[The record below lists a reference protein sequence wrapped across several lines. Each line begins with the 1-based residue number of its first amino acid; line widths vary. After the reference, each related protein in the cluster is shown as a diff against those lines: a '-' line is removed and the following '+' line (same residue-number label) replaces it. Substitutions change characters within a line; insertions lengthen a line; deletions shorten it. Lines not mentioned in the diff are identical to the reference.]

1 MDRTIIH
8 CDMNSF
14 FASVELLSHPEL
26 VHLPTAV
33 SGNPENRHGIILAK
47 NEIAKSY
54 GIVTAETIQ
63 SALRKC
69 PDLNLLPP
77 HYHLYKEYFYK
88 INEIYYRYTDM
99 IEPFSIDESWLDV
112 TGSLKLF
119 GSGKEIADSIRSAVK
134 NELGLSL
141 SAGVSF
147 NKIFAK
153 MGSEYK
159 KPDATTLI
167 TKENFKNMLWKMDI
181 SEMFMIG
188 KSTASK
194 LRSVGILTIGDLAAA
209 EASSIETLL
218 GKHGKELHQYA
229 NGLDSS
235 PVCQWGEKQTPKSVG
250 NGMTFKKD
258 LSSMSEVQ
266 TALRS
271 LSDTVAFRLRKYCLK
286 ARGIKIDIKDT
297 FFKSISRQKQLFAP
311 TDITDEIYRTSLEL
325 FKASWNIKNPVRLIT
340 VTAINLTESC
350 EYEQLSLFSQ
360 NEKIREKNAHI
371 DEAIDAVRN
380 KFGASLITYGNILNN
395 DLGISIDN
403 PRAGKLNKS

>member
-14 FASVELLSHPEL
+14 FASVELLAHPEL
-26 VHLPTAV
+26 AALPTAV

-69 PDLNLLPP
+69 PQLNLLPP
-77 HYHLYKEYFYK
+77 HYQLYKEYFQK
-88 INEIYYRYTDM
+88 INQIYYRYTDM

-112 TGSLKLF
+112 TGSLQLF
-119 GSGKEIADSIRSAVK
+119 GSGKDIADHIRLTVK
-134 NELGLSL
+134 KELGLTL

-167 TKENFKNMLWKMDI
+167 TRENFKDILWKMDI
-181 SEMFMIG
+181 SEMFLVG
-188 KSTASK
+188 KATASK
-194 LRSVGILTIGDLAAA
+194 LRSIGILTIGALATAKPAA
-209 EASSIETLL
+209 LEALL
-218 GKHGKELHQYA
+218 GKHGAELQQYA
-229 NGLDSS
+229 NGLDAS
-235 PVCQWGEKQTPKSVG
+235 PVSLWGEKQVPKSVG

-258 LSSMSEVQ
+258 LSSLSEVK

-286 ARGIKIDIKDT
+286 AQGVKIDIKDT
-297 FFKSISRQKQLFAP
+297 YFKNISRQKQLPSAS
-311 TDITDEIYRTSLEL
+311 DITDEIYQTALEL
-325 FKASWNIKNPVRLIT
+325 FQASWNIKNPVRLIT
-340 VTAINLTESC
+340 ITAINLTGSC
-350 EYEQLSLFSQ
+350 ECEQLSLFATD
-360 NEKIREKNAHI
+360 EKIREKNSHM

-395 DLGISIDN
+395 ELGITLDN